1 MHKAE
6 HAELLRFLL
15 SLITLKLTFR
25 ELRRLDFAGFLE
37 YGVANMLQTQDF
49 SLLFTTPLNYQRGR
63 QLKQVSVFLFLF
75 RSITPTQA
83 RHKLDMLVTQLA
95 EKEGVNKNLNAQDQ
109 LAWGRDMNNIRNRAE
124 ESSSTN

>member
-1 MHKAE
+1 
-6 HAELLRFLL
+6 
-15 SLITLKLTFR
+15 
-25 ELRRLDFAGFLE
+25 
-37 YGVANMLQTQDF
+37 MLQTQDF

-75 RSITPTQA
+75 RSTTPTQA

-95 EKEGVNKNLNAQDQ
+95 EKEGVNESLKAQDR
-109 LAWGRDMNNIRNRAE
+109 LAWGRDMNNIHNRAE

>member
-1 MHKAE
+1 MLFEIVCPATE
-6 HAELLRFLL
+6 RL
-15 SLITLKLTFR
+15 SLAELKLTFR

-95 EKEGVNKNLNAQDQ
+95 EKEGVNENLKAQDQ